1 MLFQASG
8 CNALRAFY
16 VADEADFAFREWFSD
31 WNLNNF
37 SSGNVFGSEFLRKEA
52 DSEIMGYHRENLIG
66 GCHFHIRGEWEVV
79 AHEILGVQFSGAAAR
94 GDSDEGKVLEIL
106 EAVGGRGDFCIFRSG
121 DQDFAEGVQRDS
133 LKGLF

>member
-31 WNLNNF
+31 RNLNNF

-66 GCHFHIRGEWEVV
+66 GCHFHIRGEGRLWRMKYWVYSSLVLLPGAIPMRGRSWRSWRLWVTE
-79 AHEILGVQFSGAAAR
+79 AISAYSGPAIRISRKEYR
-94 GDSDEGKVLEIL
+94 GI
-106 EAVGGRGDFCIFRSG
+106 R
-121 DQDFAEGVQRDS
+121 
-133 LKGLF
+133 

>member
-31 WNLNNF
+31 RNLNNF

-94 GDSDEGKVLEIL
+94 GDSDEGRSWRSWRLWVA
-106 EAVGGRGDFCIFRSG
+106 EAISAYSGPAIRISRKEYRGIR
-121 DQDFAEGVQRDS
+121 
-133 LKGLF
+133 

>member
-16 VADEADFAFREWFSD
+16 VADEAYFAFREWFSD

-94 GDSDEGKVLEIL
+94 GDSDEGKAWRSWRLWVT
-106 EAVGGRGDFCIFRSG
+106 EAISAYSGSG